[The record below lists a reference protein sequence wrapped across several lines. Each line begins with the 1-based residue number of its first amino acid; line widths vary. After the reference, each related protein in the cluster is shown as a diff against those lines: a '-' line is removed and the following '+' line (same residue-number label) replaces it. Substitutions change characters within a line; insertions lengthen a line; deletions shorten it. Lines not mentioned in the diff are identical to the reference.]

1 MELGN
6 LMFGNSRGNYEIDR
20 EKYQDIFLEW
30 LDAHGFDGYG
40 LAADAQMAERFTS
53 EGEDTRF
60 ENDVFVIRPYYW
72 GEDARIAAKPNFVY
86 KPDGLEICWYKY
98 PMRDAYSN
106 VPLDGVDLPAIL
118 EKCAESLV

>member
-20 EKYQDIFLEW
+20 KKYQDIFLEW

-72 GEDARIAAKPNFVY
+72 GEDARIAAKPNFGDVG
-86 KPDGLEICWYKY
+86 KVFVFVNLLRTQVAMKIKN
-98 PMRDAYSN
+98 RF
-106 VPLDGVDLPAIL
+106 IL
-118 EKCAESLV
+118 CIFVEQFLRCFCFE

>member
-6 LMFGNSRGNYEIDR
+6 YIFGNSRGNYEIDR
-20 EKYQDIFLEW
+20 EKYQDVFLEW

-40 LAADAQMAERFTS
+40 CAGDAQMAERFTS
-53 EGEDTRF
+53 ENGDMYLET
-60 ENDVFVIRPYYW
+60 DVFLIRPYYW
-72 GEDARIAAKPNFVY
+72 GEDKEIAAKPNFIY

-106 VPLDGVDLPAIL
+106 VPMDSVDLLAIL
-118 EKCAESLV
+118 EKCAESL